1 MTSKNELKE
10 ILWDWDVTLVFSLLK

>member
-1 MTSKNELKE
+1 MISKDELKE